1 MASLFNK
8 SIKKGI
14 KILLIVL
21 GILIILRLFLPTIV
35 LHYANKNLANVDGYY
50 GHIED
55 IDISLYRGAYEINNM
70 YLNKKEPKT
79 GKQVDFFKAPN
90 IDLSIQ
96 WSALFNGRLVG
107 ELEFNSPQLIFT
119 KDKAELGNVKK
130 DTNDFRKILK
140 NFMPFK
146 VNRFEVNNGTI
157 TYKDQSSSPNV
168 NVSIKQ
174 AHIIAENL
182 TNATRQKDALPA
194 NIVATGKAYEGTMNF
209 NMKLDPLAQKTAFDM
224 NAEIKNTNLVPLNNF
239 LKAYGNFDVN
249 KGRFGLYTE
258 FASKNG
264 HYKGYVKPIIK
275 DLDVLGPE
283 DRKDNVFRK
292 LWEAAVGAVGNVLTN
307 PKKEQIATKVPI
319 EGDYKSSDTNI
330 LEAIWELLRN
340 AFIQALMPSIDNQ
353 INLKSVE
360 TSDKTSKRNFFQKIF
375 GKKKK
380 KNKFILSIWYTL
392 FKDS

>member
-8 SIKKGI
+8 SLKKGI

-21 GILIILRLFLPTIV
+21 GILIILRLFLPAIV
-35 LHYANKNLANVDGYY
+35 LRYANKSLANVDGYY
-50 GHIED
+50 GQIED

-70 YLNKKEPKT
+70 YLNKKDPKT
-79 GKQVDFFKAPN
+79 GKHVDFFKAQN
-90 IDLSIQ
+90 IDLSIE
-96 WSALFNGRLVG
+96 WRALFNGRLVG
-107 ELEFNSPQLIFT
+107 ELEFNSAELIFT
-119 KDKAELGNVKK
+119 KDKAEIGNIKK

-140 NFMPFK
+140 DFMPFK

-157 TYKDQSSSPNV
+157 TYKDQSSTPNV
-168 NVSIKQ
+168 DVSIKQ
-174 AHIIAENL
+174 AHILAENL
-182 TNATRQKDALPA
+182 TNATREKEALPA
-194 NIVATGKAYEGTMNF
+194 SVVATGKAYEGSMNF

-249 KGRFGLYTE
+249 NGRFGLYTE

-264 HYKGYVKPIIK
+264 HYKGYVKPIVK

-283 DRKDNVFRK
+283 DRKDNVLTK

-319 EGDYKSSDTNI
+319 EGDYKSSNMNI

-360 TSDKTSKRNFFQKIF
+360 TSDKTGKRNFFQKIF
-375 GKKKK
+375 GRKKEKK
-380 KNKFILSIWYTL
+380 
-392 FKDS
+392 